1 MRIPRIMKASL
12 VAFTLL
18 SPATVSAQATSTTN
32 TISTSI
38 AATSTTDFIL
48 PTVTSSAPTVPTPAP
63 APTPSAGNS
72 TLKTCPGPLINNT
85 FGLNIPT
92 CMGPCCI
99 KCPAVNSF
107 YEPNKVERVMNAAYV
122 TRQVSMALSIF
133 IAFSYMLLPGK
144 RSQPHISVLFLSVS
158 LSLWYISFDIMPGV
172 SNACIN
178 EFEQSTGH
186 NSKLCG
192 VQGVLIIYFTQTS
205 SLWCSLLIYKLHL
218 LAVWRSDFVDRHYG
232 WLTSFCW
239 IFPLAFAIPVAVMN
253 LSQYPGIGFSCLV
266 STANLNTYLF
276 YPLAVYIYPAML
288 CHTVTVAKMI
298 HLAILSSN
306 IDTGLSQLSSSARM
320 KITTTM
326 QAKRLL
332 RGQWRPALMVGTAMT
347 SMLIFW
353 LFYFVDAHR
362 LADLGP
368 TTPWIQQWVI
378 CVMTNGAKGLTSD
391 ETQTLCSKEISS
403 NLPSIPWLTAAE
415 LVLALVGTVVA
426 LVFISK
432 AEFWSDWAFLLSN
445 IFRRG
450 KLGHGS
456 RGHGSPDGN
465 LPNNAEH
472 TARYNYNGSPLK
484 KGTRVGYN
492 DVLPGEFKNEH
503 NPIVR
508 REHQEGTQWYDMDD
522 LLDKEYD
529 LQGAELQRNM
539 SYGSRTAMTSACG
552 HQSSTQ
558 LPQYPSSSIQ
568 DPHSGD
574 ILYAPPVQES
584 VNNNAWSSAAHSAV
598 SPAETYLVANDNSDQ
613 YVDRPFITFV
623 DFSPK
628 ISFTDAPEGP
638 WQNFVHFITKAHS
651 TGLGPDR
658 ERRLGIT
665 SDHLCA
671 ILSNGSVSI
680 FINTKGNALRSERY
694 PSWMIIFQEM
704 EREQI
709 GSVNRMRRLESDL
722 SHVKENASEKNSISG
737 SASKE
742 SLRLWMQTL
751 RDLTEAAISG
761 LLQLLLFTP
770 RLPLHA

>member
-1 MRIPRIMKASL
+1 
-12 VAFTLL
+12 
-18 SPATVSAQATSTTN
+18 
-32 TISTSI
+32 
-38 AATSTTDFIL
+38 
-48 PTVTSSAPTVPTPAP
+48 
-63 APTPSAGNS
+63 
-72 TLKTCPGPLINNT
+72 
-85 FGLNIPT
+85 
-92 CMGPCCI
+92 
-99 KCPAVNSF
+99 
-107 YEPNKVERVMNAAYV
+107 
-122 TRQVSMALSIF
+122 
-133 IAFSYMLLPGK
+133 
-144 RSQPHISVLFLSVS
+144 
-158 LSLWYISFDIMPGV
+158 MPGV

-613 YVDRPFITFV
+613 YVDRPVIPLPV
-623 DFSPK
+623 PRAKS
-628 ISFTDAPEGP
+628 
-638 WQNFVHFITKAHS
+638 KASHEQS
-651 TGLGPDR
+651 
-658 ERRLGIT
+658 
-665 SDHLCA
+665 
-671 ILSNGSVSI
+671 
-680 FINTKGNALRSERY
+680 
-694 PSWMIIFQEM
+694 
-704 EREQI
+704 REQQQSHPPI
-709 GSVNRMRRLESDL
+709 FLSSSSHSSTFPQKSLSPMPQKAPGKTSSTSLPRPTQPDSVPIVSGVWGSPATTYAQSSATAPSPSSSTLKATLYDLNDSSDKIMVASRESVGRAPIKTRQPQKQSSSTLAGPVVDRNNSGSSRISSRSKKSNPPSALDL
-722 SHVKENASEKNSISG
+722 HAKNSPPTI
-737 SASKE
+737 
-742 SLRLWMQTL
+742 
-751 RDLTEAAISG
+751 
-761 LLQLLLFTP
+761 
-770 RLPLHA
+770 PLKSPARQQFQYQQYGHQNQGVSSPTSPTSPSRQYM